1 MSSNK
6 QNPTTVS
13 TGTLVTGTG
22 TLSGVSIYNP
32 HQQHIVQTLQMAVP
46 TQYIIKKDEYEFYVE
61 AKNFIKDVASSEDVP
76 AGFREQAQRM
86 IARMVM
92 VKL

>member
-1 MSSNK
+1 MLEQEHFLAFLFTIHIN
-6 QNPTTVS
+6 S
-13 TGTLVTGTG
+13 TLD
-22 TLSGVSIYNP
+22 IHYKW
-32 HQQHIVQTLQMAVP
+32 QCQHNTSF
-46 TQYIIKKDEYEFYVE
+46 KKDEYEFYVE